1 MILCVKP
8 AQPHNL
14 CCHVTASRVC
24 PTLKTSSSAGTQT
37 ARRGS
42 VNLIEVGSSGGGGG
56 NANSHL
62 NQAGGE
68 MTALGRDCRAVRG
81 LY

>member
-1 MILCVKP
+1 MRQASTP
-8 AQPHNL
+8 PTL
-14 CCHVTASRVC
+14 CCHVTAFC
-24 PTLKTSSSAGTQT
+24 ELPTLKTSSSAGTCQT

-42 VNLIEVGSSGGGGG
+42 VNLIAVGSSGGEGG

-68 MTALGRDCRAVRG
+68 MTALGRDSRAVRG